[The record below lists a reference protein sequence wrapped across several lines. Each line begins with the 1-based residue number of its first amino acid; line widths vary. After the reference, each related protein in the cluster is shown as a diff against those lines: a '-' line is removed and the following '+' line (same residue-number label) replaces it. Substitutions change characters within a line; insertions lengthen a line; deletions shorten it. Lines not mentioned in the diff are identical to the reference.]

1 MALNNGSKST
11 QQKAAP
17 AAKAETAK
25 APEVK
30 KVKVYLAMG
39 ASYFHEG
46 FRFER
51 DTVYEVAE
59 NFGHWLLDLEAHG
72 DAKKFEEAGRAQKD
86 LPVVQYDYKSNQVAG
101 VETAEDLA
109 EIQAHLDNGPAAT
122 EEGGPAGEGEGAG
135 EGAGEGKGE
144 VEL

>member
-1 MALNNGSKST
+1 MAVSNGNKQT

-17 AAKAETAK
+17 VAKAETATK
-25 APEVK
+25 APAAK

-39 ASYFHEG
+39 ASFFFEG

-51 DTVYEVAE
+51 DTVYEVDE
-59 NFGHWLLDLEAHG
+59 NFADWLLDLEGHG
-72 DAKKFEEAGRAQKD
+72 ESKKFEEAGRAHKD
-86 LPVVQYDYKSNQVAG
+86 LPVVQFNHKTKAG
-101 VETAEDLA
+101 EGIETEEDLA
-109 EIQAHLDNGPAAT
+109 EIQKHLDNGPAAT
-122 EEGGPAGEGEGAG
+122 EDGGAAGEG